1 MSQRRLIILALVAIS
16 LATGIAIYH
25 MQPAAS
31 GPQAIAW
38 DRENCTECHMLIGD
52 RHFAAQL
59 QTADGRTLNF
69 DDAACLIRYVEHQRP
84 AVRATY
90 FRNSGS
96 GGWLTLE
103 QSGFV
108 PVKDSPMGGGL
119 AAVPAS
125 TPGALSYDQARRQ
138 IEGAHSGKG
147 DM

>member
-1 MSQRRLIILALVAIS
+1 MLQRRLITFASVAFFLAI
-16 LATGIAIYH
+16 GGAIYR
-25 MQPAAS
+25 MQPAAK

-38 DRENCTECHMLIGD
+38 DKENCTECHMLIGD
-52 RHFAAQL
+52 RRFAAQL
-59 QTADGRTLNF
+59 RTADGRTLNF
-69 DDAACLIRYVEHQRP
+69 DDAACLIRYVERQGP

-90 FRNSGS
+90 FRNSAS

-125 TPGALSYDQARRQ
+125 TPGALSYDQARAQ